1 MRQESST
8 NNNVSAQGPNGTPPA
23 GNGIID
29 ATTMSHQ
36 SLDDLHH
43 HIHSQNSQTL
53 NFSDMY

>member
-1 MRQESST
+1 MRQEGST
-8 NNNVSAQGPNGTPPA
+8 NNNVSSQVPNGTSS
-23 GNGIID
+23 GGTGIID